1 MQCVCMFK
9 KKKGMQCIIICFT
22 NFLNTD
28 CSIYIFIYIYNDGV
42 LKKSIETVS
51 SREVMTNYEYLYDV
65 LLNLSE
71 RILL

>member
-1 MQCVCMFK
+1 
-9 KKKGMQCIIICFT
+9 MQCIIICFT

-28 CSIYIFIYIYNDGV
+28 CSIYIYMNEYIYNDGV

>member
-1 MQCVCMFK
+1 MHNNLFYK
-9 KKKGMQCIIICFT
+9 LSKHGLF
-22 NFLNTD
+22 D
-28 CSIYIFIYIYNDGV
+28 IYIYNDGV